1 MEQTDKDLLLKDL
14 SERLPYGVV
23 VKTPQGDGY
32 INEISLGIFG
42 HELGVNIKATE
53 RTRFKLEECKPYLRT
68 LDSMNKEEYKE
79 WQYYKNAIVES
90 CDERLEERIRELHD
104 WFDANKF
111 DYRGLIHKGL
121 AVEATEVIIHL

>member
-1 MEQTDKDLLLKDL
+1 MKQTDKDLLLKDL

-32 INEISLGIFG
+32 LNEISLGIFG
-42 HELGVNIKATE
+42 HELG
-53 RTRFKLEECKPYLRT
+53 
-68 LDSMNKEEYKE
+68 
-79 WQYYKNAIVES
+79 AIVES
-90 CDERLEERIRELHD
+90 CDERLKERIRELHD

-121 AVEATEVIIHL
+121 AIEATEVIIHL